1 MDAFG
6 AWQGPPSEPPGK
18 LVKIDSFYNLDNH
31 IFAMIPAAPK
41 KKFMTRARVSIPDS
55 PTKSKSLKKFF
66 DELKSELTTSPDPP
80 PVKTLSF
87 S

>member
-1 MDAFG
+1 
-6 AWQGPPSEPPGK
+6 
-18 LVKIDSFYNLDNH
+18 
-31 IFAMIPAAPK
+31 MIPAAPK